1 MAEENLNAKVPI
13 PRLLLEVLVVGV
25 GFIFFALGISVLFFF
40 VMEGGA
46 DISTFQDDPA
56 VREAVDV
63 ATLFA
68 APLVIFATLVVGD
81 VLLRKRH
88 VSLRSLGFKRPENI
102 GVTIFEG
109 LALTAILLALWVAIW
124 QFYEAMNLGVPYR
137 FMSVLQGDEFRFFYA
152 MTAVAWIAA
161 AFGEEVL
168 FRGLLLNNFKE
179 IFRGSKAGIV
189 FAVIFQAMIFSL
201 LHMDATLIQS
211 VPVFLTGIILGV
223 AYFLFNRNLW
233 PLIIAHGILNNI
245 YFTLVYTNTIG

>member
-1 MAEENLNAKVPI
+1 MVPENTGEKVPI
-13 PRLLLEVLVVGV
+13 LRLLSEVLVVAV
-25 GFIFFALGISVLFFF
+25 AFIFFALVISVLFFF

-46 DISTFQDDPA
+46 DISAFQDDPE
-56 VREAVDV
+56 VREAMDV

-88 VSLRSLGFKRPENI
+88 VSLRSLGFKRPESI

-109 LALTAILLALWVAIW
+109 LGLTAILLALWVAIW
-124 QFYEAMNLGVPYR
+124 QYYETMNLGVPYK
-137 FMSVLQGDEFRFFYA
+137 FMFVLQGNDFIFFYA
-152 MTAVAWIAA
+152 MTAVAWVAA

-179 IFRGSKAGIV
+179 MFRGSKAGIA
-189 FAVIFQAMIFSL
+189 FAVIFQAMIYSF
-201 LHMDATLIQS
+201 LHVGETMVQS